1 MEPAVG
7 ESDGPLEFD
16 LLGEGD
22 FDEKFG
28 HAEGLINS
36 YLTDGGE
43 ERDGGIGL
51 KCLIMLLDVLTL
63 QVTLLQSHSQ
73 LLHHPRSLDFDFK
86 QSPPQNSE
94 FDVD

>member
-1 MEPAVG
+1 
-7 ESDGPLEFD
+7 
-16 LLGEGD
+16 
-22 FDEKFG
+22 
-28 HAEGLINS
+28 
-36 YLTDGGE
+36 
-43 ERDGGIGL
+43 
-51 KCLIMLLDVLTL
+51 LIMLLDVLTL